1 MKNSSDQESGPENT
15 LPEEQPNKAS
25 IGKRFLLLLTQRWPE
40 YVVEIIVVIIGI
52 TISFAISNYQQDST
66 DKKLA
71 HIYLQD
77 LREDIKS
84 DIFTLG
90 ETIQLTDSV
99 ILSGQSLIAQSDSN
113 MSLTKQGLVD
123 LVRSLIRRPN
133 FTSKNATFSSLK
145 TSANFR
151 LIKVI
156 GLRKLLFE
164 YDQDYQAIKAIEA
177 AELQATVTIVGPY
190 IIKSIPLAD
199 SRQASYWVEKLDV
212 EAILGSVEFM
222 NNVALRM
229 GNRKE
234 LLESYEEI
242 RNTAVQIDS
251 AIQRNL

>member
-1 MKNSSDQESGPENT
+1 MQFGSSMKNSSGLESGTENT
-15 LPEEQPNKAS
+15 LPKEQRNEAS

-90 ETIQLTDSV
+90 ETIQQTDSV
-99 ILSGQSLIAQSDSN
+99 ILSGQSLIAHSDSKI
-113 MSLTKQGLVD
+113 SLTKQGLVD

-151 LIKVI
+151 LIKDI
-156 GLRKLLFE
+156 ELRKLLFE
-164 YDQDYQAIKAIEA
+164 YDQDYQTIKAIERCRTSGNCHNCGTLHYKINSLSGLTA
-177 AELQATVTIVGPY
+177 GLLIGL
-190 IIKSIPLAD
+190 KSLM
-199 SRQASYWVEKLDV
+199 SRQFS
-212 EAILGSVEFM
+212 EAL
-222 NNVALRM
+222 
-229 GNRKE
+229 
-234 LLESYEEI
+234 
-242 RNTAVQIDS
+242 
-251 AIQRNL
+251 NL